1 MIDTYDNY
9 VPTYKHYTI
18 TIELKT
24 DSIIP
29 DEWIAE
35 SINQQLEDGEELISI
50 TKQLNYI
57 EE

>member
-1 MIDTYDNY
+1 MMDNNY
-9 VPTYKHYTI
+9 TPTYKHYTI

-24 DSIIP
+24 DSVIP